1 MMEIKDIA
9 KLIADAKKE
18 NKPVVRTWDLISR
31 YVAGKQSLSFD
42 RKINQFIRRQRTD
55 NRVVINRLLG
65 IQRTVIAKLQI
76 IYPSV
81 GVLPASPSSE
91 DISRAELSE
100 EAIQYNFHN
109 DNMKETLNDH
119 ILDLVQFGTAGLHT
133 YYDADID
140 RVTTKTVSPY
150 DLLVEVG
157 ATSIDE
163 SRFVA
168 IRHFIQKEVLK
179 KAYPEQKEKIE
190 DYTPPVVDDDKPTEK
205 SLADRCEVFEVYCDD
220 GRHLIMFEGKCLF
233 KGEWDGVH
241 PVCVSRYS
249 KLPREFWGIGLI
261 EPCLELQNLYNQ
273 ARTQVLKNVELMSNP
288 KWLIP
293 KTSGVSADSIRGK
306 AGEKIYYNP
315 AGGTPQQ
322 LAAAPLPSYVFDN
335 IQRLQAEIQDVA
347 GIHNISMGKRT
358 VGVTSG
364 KAIEALASQDVS
376 QLQLTQS
383 SIEYTAAHAF
393 SKVLQLMKAHYTE
406 GKMIAMFDTYGKAV
420 FRELKA
426 SNLVENPDVF
436 ISASSMFQDTK
447 QTRDAQILELFQL
460 QLVDQE
466 TAMRELSFKTGTSF
480 RLQKAATMS
489 HAREALAAV
498 IAGFEIEV
506 MANDDIEAFKTVFS
520 DFIKSSDYYDLPEET
535 QDVIASILNALLV
548 PLDDAALQGLEGKPV
563 VYPRP
568 PAPMQAPAPGPQR
581 QTRLVPPNAGFD
593 PQAILDENAEA
604 QGEMP

>member
-1 MMEIKDIA
+1 MMEIKDLA
-9 KLIADAKKE
+9 KLIADSKRE
-18 NKPVVRTWDLISR
+18 RKPIVRTWDLICR

-91 DISRAELSE
+91 DIAKAELSE

-119 ILDLVQFGTAGLHT
+119 ILHLVQFGTAALHT

-140 RVTTKTVSPY
+140 RVTTKNVSPY
-150 DLLVEVG
+150 DLFVEVG

-168 IRHFIQKEVLK
+168 IRHFIQKDVLK

-190 DYTPPVVDDDKPTEK
+190 DYTPSVADDEK
-205 SLADRCEVFEVYCDD
+205 ALADRCEVFEVYCDD

-249 KLPREFWGIGLI
+249 TLPREFWGIGLI

-293 KTSGVSADSIRGK
+293 KTAGVSSDSIRGK

-322 LAAAPLPSYVFDN
+322 LPAAPLPGYVFDN

-364 KAIEALASQDVS
+364 KAIEALAAQDVG
-376 QLQLTQS
+376 QLQLTQA

-393 SKVLQLMKAHYTE
+393 SKVLQLMKAHYPE
-406 GKMIAMFDTYGKAV
+406 GKMTAMFDTYGKAV
-420 FRELKA
+420 FRELKS
-426 SNLVENPDVF
+426 SNLVDNPDVF
-436 ISASSMFQDTK
+436 ISASSMFQDSK
-447 QTRDAQILELFQL
+447 QNRDAQVVELFQL
-460 QLVDQE
+460 GLLDKE
-466 TAMRELSFKTGTSF
+466 TAIRELSFKTGTSF

-498 IAGFEIEV
+498 IAGFEIEI
-506 MANDDIEAFKTVFS
+506 MANDDIDAFKTVFS
-520 DFIKSSDYYDLPEET
+520 NFIKSSDYYDLPEET

-568 PAPMQAPAPGPQR
+568 PAPMPTPALVPQ
-581 QTRLVPPNAGFD
+581 QPTRLVPPNAGFD

>member
-1 MMEIKDIA
+1 MMEIRDLA
-9 KLIADAKKE
+9 RLVADSKKE
-18 NKPVVRTWDLISR
+18 REPVVRTWDLISR

-65 IQRTVIAKLQI
+65 IQRTVVAKLQI

-91 DISRAELSE
+91 DIAKAELSE

-109 DNMKETLNDH
+109 DNMKDTLNEH
-119 ILDLVQFGTAGLHT
+119 ILSLVQFGTAALHT
-133 YYDADID
+133 YYDADQD
-140 RVTTKTVSPY
+140 RVTTKNVSPY
-150 DLLVEVG
+150 DLFVEVG
-157 ATSIDE
+157 ATNLEE

-168 IRHFIQKEVLK
+168 VRSFVQKEVLEE
-179 KAYPEQKEKIE
+179 AYPNQKSRIE
-190 DYTPPVVDDDKPTEK
+190 DYTPVKPDDKPANET
-205 SLADRCEVFEVYCDD
+205 LADRCEIFEVYVDD
-220 GRHLIMFEGKCLF
+220 GRHLIMFDGKALYE
-233 KGEWDGVH
+233 GEWDGSH
-241 PVCVSRYS
+241 PVCISRYT

-322 LAAAPLPSYVFDN
+322 LPAAPLPSYVFDN
-335 IQRLQAEIQDVA
+335 IQRLQSEIQDVA

-364 KAIEALASQDVS
+364 KAIEALAAQDTG
-376 QLQLTQS
+376 QLQLTQA
-383 SIEYTAAHAF
+383 SIESTTAHTF
-393 SKVLQLMKAHYTE
+393 GKVLQLMKQHYTE
-406 GKMIAMFDTYGKAV
+406 GKMVAMFDTYGKAV
-420 FRELKA
+420 FKELKS
-426 SNLVENPDVF
+426 SNIVDDPDVF
-436 ISASSMFQDTK
+436 INSSSMFQDTK
-447 QTRDAQILELFQL
+447 QTRDAQVVELFQL
-460 QLVDQE
+460 QLIDKE
-466 TAMRELSFKTGTSF
+466 TAMRELSFKTGTGY
-480 RLQKAATMS
+480 RLEKAATMS

-498 IAGFEIEV
+498 IAGFEIEI
-506 MANDDIEAFKTVFS
+506 MANDDIDAFKSVFS
-520 DFIKSSDYYDLPEET
+520 SFIKSGDYYDLPEET

-568 PAPMQAPAPGPQR
+568 APEPSSARRIPS
-581 QTRLVPPNAGFD
+581 NAGFD
-593 PQAILDENAEA
+593 PQAILEENAEA
-604 QGEMP
+604 AGEIP